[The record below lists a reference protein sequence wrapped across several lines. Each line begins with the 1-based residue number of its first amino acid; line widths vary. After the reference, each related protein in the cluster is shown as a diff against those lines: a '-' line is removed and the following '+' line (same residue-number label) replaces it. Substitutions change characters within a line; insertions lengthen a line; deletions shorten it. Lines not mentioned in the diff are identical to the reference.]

1 MLAYHTLFS
10 ACRGFKWE
18 GIDLADILVIEDS
31 PEIRGV
37 IRAMLEKEGHHV
49 REAFNGEEGVEQYQA
64 QYADLVLTDLFMP
77 KKSGIETISDL
88 LEIDPEAKIIAMTAH
103 GSKENYDFLKVAM
116 ALGAV
121 ATLEKP
127 FLSKDLMDAVAKVL
141 EG

>member
-1 MLAYHTLFS
+1 
-10 ACRGFKWE
+10 
-18 GIDLADILVIEDS
+18 
-31 PEIRGV
+31 
-37 IRAMLEKEGHHV
+37 
-49 REAFNGEEGVEQYQA
+49 
-64 QYADLVLTDLFMP
+64 
-77 KKSGIETISDL
+77 
-88 LEIDPEAKIIAMTAH
+88 MTAH